1 MKVRE
6 WYPARELAGL
16 PGLPRSERG
25 VQMRADREGWR
36 CREVPSPGRK
46 GRRREYH
53 VSALP
58 AEAVAGLV
66 RREGGEAR
74 SEGGGARSEGGGER
88 SESAPS
94 TQARGN
100 GGGSG
105 APSPQVPLPPGE
117 RGLKE
122 EGSSYDPQALWA
134 WAERR
139 PERLR
144 RRGRERAELLMKV
157 MALAEAGTPMRKAFR
172 AVGEAAGVSPANLK
186 NWYYGVNGKP
196 GAKDYHRSDW
206 AAALIPGYVGRTAT
220 AEMSPEAWEFVK
232 ADYLRPSRP
241 SVAEVYERLR
251 RAAREYG
258 WTIPSKKTVERR
270 LMDLP
275 HAVRVLAREG
285 AEALKRLYPAQ
296 ERDRSVFHALE
307 AVNADG
313 HRFDVMVRWPD
324 GEERRPEMVAWQDLY
339 SGKILAWRVDKTENA
354 DLVRLSFADL
364 VREYGIP
371 DHAYLDN
378 GRGFAAKWVTGGAPH
393 RFRGKV
399 REEDPVGVLVAL
411 GVQVHWTTP
420 YHGQAKPIE
429 RAFGDL
435 ARYVSKH
442 PALEGAYTGNKP
454 DAKPENYGSRAV
466 ELEEFVRVLGEE
478 IAAHNARPG
487 RRTAVCQGR
496 SFDEVF
502 AQSYARSPIRKA
514 TAEQVRACMLAAEV
528 RTARRNGEFT
538 LAAGACGE
546 LRNRYWCPELED
558 YAGERVVVR
567 FDPQGLHE
575 GAWVY
580 TMDGRVIGE
589 AKLLE
594 AAGFNDTEAAR
605 AHERARRQRKKAV
618 KAQLEA
624 ERRMT
629 AQEVAEMLPAA
640 EAAPAPE
647 AKVIRPF
654 RPEPARVPEAPQPTI
669 SPERAEELRARVVVD
684 LAEAR
689 RDPDP
694 ATLEKHERYRFWK
707 ELDARVKAG
716 ERLEREDLQRFYER
730 FPKSST
736 YQAFREAEEQFERAL
751 REREATG

>member
-1 MKVRE
+1 MRE
-6 WYPARELAGL
+6 WYPTKDLAGL
-16 PGLPRSERG
+16 PQLPSTERG
-25 VQMRADREGWR
+25 VQKRAEREGWR
-36 CREVPSPGRK
+36 LRHVPYACRG

-53 VSALP
+53 ISALP
-58 AEAVAGLV
+58 EGAVAELM
-66 RREGGEAR
+66 RREGA
-74 SEGGGARSEGGGER
+74 
-88 SESAPS
+88 
-94 TQARGN
+94 

-105 APSPQVPLPPGE
+105 SPSPQAPLPRGE
-117 RGLKE
+117 RGFKE

-134 WAERR
+134 WAEKR

-144 RRGRERAELLMKV
+144 ARGRERAELLMKV

-172 AVGEAAGVSPANLK
+172 AVGEAAGVSPANLR

-206 AAALIPGYVGRTAT
+206 AAALIPGYTGRTA
-220 AEMSPEAWEFVK
+220 AAKMSPEAWEFVK

-241 SVAEVYERLR
+241 SAAECYERLV
-251 RAAREYG
+251 RAAREHG
-258 WTIPSKKTVERR
+258 WTVPSRKTVERR
-270 LMDLP
+270 LKDIP

-324 GEERRPEMVAWQDLY
+324 GEVRRPEMVAWQDLY
-339 SGKILAWRVDKTENA
+339 SGKILAWRVDKAENA

-378 GRGFAAKWVTGGAPH
+378 GRGFAAKWVTGGAPNRY
-393 RFRGKV
+393 RFKV

-435 ARYVSKH
+435 ARYVAKH
-442 PALEGAYTGNKP
+442 PALEGAYTGNRP

-466 ELEEFVRVLGEE
+466 PLEAFVRVLTEE

-487 RRTAVCQGR
+487 RRTAVCRKR

-502 AQSYARSPIRKA
+502 AESYARSPIRKA
-514 TAEQVRACMLAAEV
+514 TAEQLRACMLAAEV
-528 RTARRNGEFT
+528 KTARRNGEFR

-546 LRNRYWCPELED
+546 RHNRYWCPDLEEF
-558 YAGERVVVR
+558 AGERVVVR

-580 TMDGRVIGE
+580 TMDGRYIGE

-594 AAGFNDTEAAR
+594 AAGFDDTEAAR
-605 AHERARRQRKKAV
+605 AHARERNRRRKAV

-624 ERRMT
+624 ERRMD
-629 AQEVAEMLPAA
+629 ALEVAARLPAV
-640 EAAPAPE
+640 EAAPALD

-654 RPEPARVPEAPQPTI
+654 RPDPAAVPAPPQPQI
-669 SPERAEELRARVVVD
+669 SEAEAEALRAHVIE
-684 LAEAR
+684 LER
-689 RDPDP
+689 RRAQPDP
-694 ATLEKHERYRFWK
+694 ATMSEPDRYRFWK
-707 ELDARVKAG
+707 ELDARVRAG
-716 ERLEREDLQRFYER
+716 ETLTGALKPFYEA
-730 FPKSST
+730 FPKSLT
-736 YQAFREAEEQFERAL
+736 YRAFREMEEDLGGLAAGQP
-751 REREATG
+751 GG